1 MRSIFFAMFLGLG
14 FSASANVIKGDQA
27 QVKFE
32 AMLAQ
37 LNSSPESIGMTESK
51 YFGDDQHPELGYVKV
66 TYLYEKRNANISC
79 WENDYFQAG
88 QIFYACSVK

>member
-1 MRSIFFAMFLGLG
+1 MKSIFFAMFLGLS
-14 FSASANVIKGDQA
+14 FSAYANVIKGDQA

-32 AMLAQ
+32 WMLAQ
-37 LNSSPESIGMTESK
+37 MKSSPDSIGITENK

-66 TYLYEKRNANISC
+66 TYLYEKSNAKIGC